1 MIGLFYLFLIFVV
14 YQKILNWLNEI
25 SQGYEKKDNDNNTK
39 RQ

>member
-14 YQKILNWLNEI
+14 YQKILNFLNET

-39 RQ
+39 R